1 MWGNAR
7 RNTRRTAS
15 VPDRTTIVAAIAIV
29 LALPLAF
36 TACSS
41 NSTAPPSGTVVL
53 WVANSG
59 LSKTGISNN
68 AANANSILGYTA
80 SQIATGTTA
89 APAIKLITNSGNAG
103 LALDAAGNLWVTDP
117 SNNSIAEYAAAQLKK
132 SGQPKPNVVISANA
146 NGSLNSPEALAMDG
160 NGNLW
165 VANSAADGGS
175 ANTVV
180 EFTKNQ
186 LTASGSPTPTVRLA
200 SHAGS
205 INNPQGLAFDPL
217 GNLWVSDSGAVK
229 EFSATQ
235 LVTSGAPAPAVTIGD
250 DGLGSLNGPEGIT
263 FDTKGNL
270 WVAVF
275 FSNLVVGYSSS
286 QLTASGNPVPAV
298 IVRAGDQSALNN
310 PCGLAFDTTGNL
322 WVSNL
327 TTSWLLKFVAKQL
340 TSPSSPK
347 PVVFVAGGSLVSPC
361 AMAYVR

>member
-1 MWGNAR
+1 MTVGA
-7 RNTRRTAS
+7 AL
-15 VPDRTTIVAAIAIV
+15 AIA

-41 NSTAPPSGTVVL
+41 NTTAPPAGNIVL

-59 LSKTGISNN
+59 LSKTGTATN

-89 APAIKLITNSGNAG
+89 APAVKLITNSGNAG
-103 LALDAAGNLWVTDP
+103 MALDAAGNLWVTDP
-117 SNNSIAEYAAAQLKK
+117 GNNSIAEYAAAQLKK
-132 SGQPKPNVVISANA
+132 SGQPKPTIVISADA
-146 NGSLNSPEALAMDG
+146 NGSLDSPEALAIDG

-165 VANSAADGGS
+165 VANSAAIGAG

-180 EFTKNQ
+180 EFTASQ
-186 LTASGSPTPTVRLA
+186 LSASGSPKPAVRLA
-200 SHAGS
+200 SNAGS
-205 INNPQGLAFDPL
+205 INNPQGIAFDPL
-217 GNLWVSDSGAVK
+217 GNLWVSDSAAVK
-229 EFSATQ
+229 QFSTTQ
-235 LVTSGAPAPAVTIGD
+235 LAASGAPVPAVTIGD

-263 FDTKGNL
+263 FDAKGNL

-275 FSNLVVGYSSS
+275 FSNRVVGFSSD
-286 QLTASGNPVPAV
+286 QLATSGNPTPAV
-298 IVRAGDQSALNN
+298 TVLSGDQSALNN
-310 PCGLAFDTTGNL
+310 PCGLAFDATGNL
-322 WVSNL
+322 WVSNV

-361 AMAYVR
+361 ALAYVR